1 MDGFLRPYAQYT
13 IACLNMYLQCIK
25 GVYFETAVSGLAVPS
40 KMDIVHPNEQLA
52 YTGLGTLV
60 IGR

>member
-1 MDGFLRPYAQYT
+1 MHSTPLRVLT
-13 IACLNMYLQCIK
+13 CNLQCIK
-25 GVYFETAVSGLAVPS
+25 GVYFETDVSGLAAPS

-52 YTGLGTLV
+52 YTGLSTLV